1 MLRRMRRSTFCW
13 LGQICLVALLLVPV
27 FLSAHHHAA
36 PDESSN
42 CAVCVAVHH
51 GPATV
56 TPAIALDAPQVSIPI
71 VPITVDVGATC
82 ARVQQFGR
90 GPPVAPFLP
99 TV

>member
-1 MLRRMRRSTFCW
+1 MLRGMRRSTFYW
-13 LGQICLVALLLVPV
+13 LGQLCLVALLLVPV
-27 FLSAHHHAA
+27 FFSAHHHAA
-36 PDESSN
+36 PNESSN

-56 TPAIALDAPQVSIPI
+56 TTTIALDAPRIAIPI
-71 VPITVDVGATC
+71 VPITVDIDIAC